1 MSAGLAI
8 YFLSWALVASLAS
21 SLHIISFKTYARQD
35 QHVQTLSG
43 LIGVP
48 HDSLKALR
56 GTMVCARFWSFYPNA
71 KRVAETE
78 SSVDGVKGCCDKHR
92 VYRDGSTLCAIGGTC
107 HSWYLQR
114 RHNAATETFPTDFLT
129 VLFANPTVSV
139 PYILT
144 LDGIKSVS
152 EEKRHRSLLWSRIT
166 RDIKQDELHHRC
178 GDRKDDDAECDKN
191 NQANTDAGHRGHG
204 QRGAPHF
211 WKFRAPPFPFNPDP
225 IPFAGDTGVYG
236 GEGSAESE
244 KHRRRHLLN
253 VGVQKTDV
261 HDYGGDVAGAH
272 RASELWDIGITG
284 AGIKVAVFD
293 TGVRDGHPH
302 FRNVEE
308 RLNWTDEPSLGDE
321 LGHGSFVA
329 GIIASQMECLGF
341 APDARLFTYRVFTN
355 QQVSF
360 TSWFLDAFN
369 YAIQSG
375 IHVLNLSIGGPDF
388 LDRPFVE
395 KVRELSANGV
405 IVVSAIGNDGPD
417 WGTLNS
423 PADQP
428 DVIGVG
434 GIDNS
439 FRMANFASRGMT
451 TWELPHG
458 YGRAKPDVVTFSS
471 GLRGS
476 SRGRGCRRLGGT
488 SVASP
493 VVAGAVTLLASSIAQ
508 ALRPCMMNPAT
519 LKQALVESAEPL
531 RDLVRSQVASIFEQG
546 AGLMNLIGAHGI
558 LREMQAGGT
567 SHTKATLHPSKLDF
581 TNCPYMWPYCMQPLY
596 HSASPVIANL
606 TILNGMGATGR
617 ITSIQ
622 WVQTSPP
629 TVSGTDEGQGK
640 PLLTVRTEHSQV
652 LWPWTGYVAVFL
664 TVPAS
669 ASAWSGIVQGELLV
683 TVESDASPS
692 RECAAGTS
700 VAKASLKVRI
710 APTPQRSRRILWDQF
725 HSLRYPP
732 TFIPRDDLD
741 EQGDVLDWHA
751 DHAHTNF
758 HEAFDALIRAGF
770 FIEILTTD
778 FTCFDAN
785 NYGVLLLIDS
795 EEEYFADEVAK
806 LEEDVKRLGLSVVV
820 FADWYDLDIVREV
833 SFFDENTRDWWD
845 ASTGGANV
853 PALNDLLSP
862 FGIAFGGPVL
872 SGALRTRSLLSN
884 ALNIGLTFRGASGPK
899 SVQVRSGNGLLKF
912 PHGGRVAR
920 GRFLDQSSSYLG
932 RGSRKVEKAVLG
944 ITKVSQ
950 ENRLE
955 GFGKNSKSDT
965 QGRIA
970 VFGDSNCIDSSHS
983 KGNRNCFWLLKEMIQ
998 YASSGIVSKILDQM
1012 TREVSELDPLAAGTP
1027 ELPSRQ
1033 QNDQLMKSS
1042 SKVVS
1047 PGAYAGQSCHH
1058 KEGRGSLRS
1067 GGGA

>member
-1 MSAGLAI
+1 MAAANVVPVAVATGHCEKRRSDPHGPAI
-8 YFLSWALVASLAS
+8 CV
-21 SLHIISFKTYARQD
+21 
-35 QHVQTLSG
+35 SG
-43 LIGVP
+43 G
-48 HDSLKALR
+48 A
-56 GTMVCARFWSFYPNA
+56 
-71 KRVAETE
+71 
-78 SSVDGVKGCCDKHR
+78 
-92 VYRDGSTLCAIGGTC
+92 C
-107 HSWYLQR
+107 HSWYHR
-114 RHNAATETFPTDFLT
+114 YRHNAATERFPTDFVT
-129 VLFANPTVSV
+129 VIFANPVVTV
-139 PYILT
+139 PYL
-144 LDGIKSVS
+144 LALAGIKTVS

-166 RDIKQDELHHRC
+166 RDLNQDESSQRC
-178 GDRKDDDAECDKN
+178 DDENEDSEHGDGNRDTNAD
-191 NQANTDAGHRGHG
+191 TDTGCGRHDRHG
-204 QRGAPHF
+204 RHGWHGRRGAPHF

-225 IPFAGDTGVYG
+225 APFAGDTAIYRGKDFDDLPG
-236 GEGSAESE
+236 
-244 KHRRRHLLN
+244 HRRRHLLN
-253 VGVQKTDV
+253 TGFQKMDV

-272 RASELWDIGITG
+272 RASELWDAGITG

-293 TGVRDGHPH
+293 TGLRDGHPH

-341 APDARLFTYRVFTN
+341 APDARLFTHRVFTN

-369 YAIQSG
+369 YVIQSG
-375 IHVLNLSIGGPDF
+375 VDVLNLSIGGPDF

-493 VVAGAVTLLASSIAQ
+493 VVAGAVTLLVSSIAPT
-508 ALRPCMMNPAT
+508 LRPCMVNPAT
-519 LKQALVESAEPL
+519 LKQALVESAKPL
-531 RDLVRSQVASIFEQG
+531 RDLARSQVASIFEQG
-546 AGLMNLIGAHGI
+546 AGLMNLIGAHKI
-558 LREMQAGGT
+558 LRAMQKGGV

-596 HSASPVIANL
+596 HSSAPVVANL
-606 TILNGMGATGR
+606 TVLNGMGVTGR
-617 ITSIQ
+617 IVSIQ
-622 WVQTSPP
+622 WVQTAPP
-629 TVSGTDEGQGK
+629 VVLGGGLGQENH
-640 PLLTVRTEHSQV
+640 LLTVRTEHSRV

-669 ASAWSGIVQGELLV
+669 ASAWSGIVEGEILV

-692 RECAAGTS
+692 RECAAGRS
-700 VAKASLKVRI
+700 VAKASFKVQI
-710 APTPQRSRRILWDQF
+710 APTPPRSRRVLWDQF
-725 HSLRYPP
+725 HNLRYPP

-758 HEAFDALIRAGF
+758 HEAFDALIHAGF

-795 EEEYFADEVAK
+795 EEEYFAEEVAK
-806 LEEDVKRLGLSVVV
+806 LTTDVKQRGLSLVV
-820 FADWYDLDIVREV
+820 FADWYDLDVVRDV

-862 FGIAFGGPVL
+862 FGIALGGPVL
-872 SGALRTRSLLSN
+872 SGTLRTRSLLGS
-884 ALNIGLTFRGASGPK
+884 ALRLSLSLHGTSGPE
-899 SVQVRSGNGLLKF
+899 SVEVRSGNGLLKF
-912 PHGGRVAR
+912 PSGGRVAR
-920 GRFLDQSSSYLG
+920 GRFLDQSSSFLG
-932 RGSRKVEKAVLG
+932 RGSRKVEKAILG
-944 ITKVSQ
+944 ITSTRVLHQ
-950 ENRLE
+950 NRPE
-955 GFGKNSKSDT
+955 SSEKANAPAAP
-965 QGRIA
+965 GRIA
-970 VFGDSNCIDSSHS
+970 VFGDSNCVDSSHS
-983 KGNRNCFWLLKEMIQ
+983 KGHRNCFWLLKELVK
-998 YASSGIVSKILDQM
+998 YASSGTVSNILNQM
-1012 TREVSELDPLAAGTP
+1012 TREVSDLDPLAAGAP
-1027 ELPSRQ
+1027 ELPLRRQ

-1047 PGAYAGQSCHH
+1047 PGARAEQSCHP
-1058 KEGRGSLRS
+1058 KEGRGARRS
-1067 GGGA
+1067 GRD